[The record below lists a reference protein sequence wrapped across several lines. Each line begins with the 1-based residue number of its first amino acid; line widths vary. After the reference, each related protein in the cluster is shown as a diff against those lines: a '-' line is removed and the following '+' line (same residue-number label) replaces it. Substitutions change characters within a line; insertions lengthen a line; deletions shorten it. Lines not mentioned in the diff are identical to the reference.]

1 MIRIALVGDIG
12 SGKSYFSKLFKFPI
26 FNADSEVAKIY
37 GKDKNFNKLI
47 RNKFPQQ
54 TFSFPLKKEELI
66 KCILSNPGNL
76 KRISKI
82 VHPIVRKKLNIFL
95 KKNKNKKFVVLDI
108 PLYLENKLQ
117 LKNDVIVYI
126 DSKSKNIKSR
136 LSKRQSFNNK
146 LLKLF
151 KKIQLPLL
159 AKKKKSDF
167 IIKNDFTTKKAKR
180 SVKYILTQLRH
191 ERNNT

>member
-26 FNADSEVAKIY
+26 FNADLEVTKIY
-37 GKDKNFNKLI
+37 EKDKNFNILI
-47 RNKFPQQ
+47 RKKFPQQ
-54 TFSFPLKKEELI
+54 IFSFPLKKEELI

-76 KRISKI
+76 KKISKI
-82 VHPIVRKKLNIFL
+82 VHPIVRKKLKIFL
-95 KKNKNKKFVVLDI
+95 KKNKNKKFVILDI

-117 LKNDVIVYI
+117 LKNDVIVFI
-126 DSKSKNIKSR
+126 DSKIKDIKSR
-136 LSKRQSFNNK
+136 LLKRKSFNNK

-151 KKIQLPLL
+151 KKIQLPIL
-159 AKKKKSDF
+159 AKKKMSDF
-167 IIKNDFTTKKAKR
+167 IIKNDFTTKKAKE
-180 SVKYILTQLRH
+180 SVKYILTQLSY

>member
-12 SGKSYFSKLFKFPI
+12 SGKSYFSKLFKFPV
-26 FNADSEVAKIY
+26 FNADLEVSKIY
-37 GKDKNFNKLI
+37 EKDKCFNKLI
-47 RNKFPQQ
+47 INKFPQQ

-76 KRISKI
+76 KKISKI

-95 KKNKNKKFVVLDI
+95 KKNKNKNFVILDI

-126 DSKSKNIKSR
+126 DSKNKDIKSR
-136 LSKRQSFNNK
+136 LLKRKNYNSK
-146 LLKLF
+146 LLKLL
-151 KKIQLPLL
+151 KKIQLPLVV
-159 AKKKKSDF
+159 KKRKSNF
-167 IIKNDFTTKKAKR
+167 IIKNNFSIKKAKK
-180 SVKYILTQLRH
+180 SIKYILTNLRH

>member
-1 MIRIALVGDIG
+1 MIKIALVGDIG

-26 FNADSEVAKIY
+26 FNADLEVNKIY
-37 GKDKNFNKLI
+37 EKDRNFNKLI
-47 RNKFPQQ
+47 RKIFPQQ
-54 TFSFPLKKEELI
+54 IFSFPLKKEELI

-76 KRISKI
+76 KKISKI

-126 DSKSKNIKSR
+126 DSKNKDIKSR
-136 LSKRQSFNNK
+136 LSKRKSFNNK

-151 KKIQLPLL
+151 KKIQLSLL

-180 SVKYILTQLRH
+180 SVKYILTQLRN

>member
-26 FNADSEVAKIY
+26 FNADLEVTKIY
-37 GKDKNFNKLI
+37 EKDKNFIKLI
-47 RNKFPQQ
+47 RKKFPKQI
-54 TFSFPLKKEELI
+54 FSFPLKKEELI

-76 KRISKI
+76 KKISKI

-95 KKNKNKKFVVLDI
+95 KKNKNKKFVILDI
-108 PLYLENKLQ
+108 PLYLENKLR
-117 LKNDVIVYI
+117 LKNDVIIYL
-126 DSKSKNIKSR
+126 DSKNKDIKSR
-136 LSKRQSFNNK
+136 LLKRKSFNNK
-146 LLKLF
+146 LIKLF

-167 IIKNDFTTKKAKR
+167 IIKNDFTTKNAKK
-180 SVKYILTQLRH
+180 SVKYILAQLKY

>member
-12 SGKSYFSKLFKFPI
+12 SGKSYFSRLFKFPV
-26 FNADSEVAKIY
+26 FNADLEVNKIY
-37 GKDKNFNKLI
+37 SKDKNFNKLI
-47 RNKFPQQ
+47 KRKFPHKA
-54 TFSFPLKKEELI
+54 FSFPLKKEELI
-66 KCILSNPGNL
+66 KCILSNSGNL
-76 KRISKI
+76 KKISKI

-95 KKNKNKKFVVLDI
+95 KKNKNKKYVILDI
-108 PLYLENKLQ
+108 PLYLENKLR
-117 LKNDVIVYI
+117 LKNDVIIYI
-126 DSKSKNIKSR
+126 DSKNKDIKSR
-136 LSKRQSFNNK
+136 LLKRKSFNNK

-180 SVKYILTQLRH
+180 SVKYIIAQLRY

>member
-12 SGKSYFSKLFKFPI
+12 SGKSYFSKLFKFPV
-26 FNADSEVAKIY
+26 FNADLEVTKIY
-37 GKDKNFNKLI
+37 EKDKNFNKLI
-47 RNKFPQQ
+47 RKKFPQQ

-76 KRISKI
+76 KKISKI
-82 VHPIVRKKLNIFL
+82 VHPIVRKKLSIFL
-95 KKNKNKKFVVLDI
+95 KKNKNKNFVILDI
-108 PLYLENKLQ
+108 PLYLENKLY

-126 DSKSKNIKSR
+126 DSKNKDIKSR
-136 LSKRQSFNNK
+136 LLKRKSFNNK

-151 KKIQLPLL
+151 KKIQLPL
-159 AKKKKSDF
+159 AIKKKRSNF
-167 IIKNDFTTKKAKR
+167 IIKNEFTTKKAKE
-180 SVKYILTQLRH
+180 SVKYILTQLRN

>member
-26 FNADSEVAKIY
+26 FNADLEVTKIY
-37 GKDKNFNKLI
+37 EKDKNFNKLI
-47 RNKFPQQ
+47 RKKFPQQ

-117 LKNDVIVYI
+117 LKNDVIVYL
-126 DSKSKNIKSR
+126 DSKSKNINSR
-136 LSKRQSFNNK
+136 LSKRHSFNNK

-159 AKKKKSDF
+159 VKKKKSDF
-167 IIKNDFTTKKAKR
+167 IIKNDFTSKKAKR

>member
-26 FNADSEVAKIY
+26 FNADLEVIKIY
-37 GKDKNFNKLI
+37 GKDNNFNRLI
-47 RNKFPQQ
+47 RKKFPQH

-76 KRISKI
+76 KKISKI

-95 KKNKNKKFVVLDI
+95 KKNKNKKFVILDI

-117 LKNDVIVYI
+117 LKNDVIVFI
-126 DSKSKNIKSR
+126 DSKNKDIKSR
-136 LSKRQSFNNK
+136 LLKRKSFNNK

-167 IIKNDFTTKKAKR
+167 IIKNDFTIKKAKR

>member
-26 FNADSEVAKIY
+26 FNADLEVTKIY
-37 GKDKNFNKLI
+37 DKDKNFNKLI
-47 RNKFPQQ
+47 RKKFPHQI
-54 TFSFPLKKEELI
+54 FSFPLKKEELI

-76 KRISKI
+76 KKISKI

-95 KKNKNKKFVVLDI
+95 KKNKNKKYVILDI
-108 PLYLENKLQ
+108 PLYLENKLRS
-117 LKNDVIVYI
+117 KNDVIIYI
-126 DSKSKNIKSR
+126 DSKNKDIKSR
-136 LSKRQSFNNK
+136 LLKRKNFNNK

-151 KKIQLPLL
+151 KKLQLPLET
-159 AKKKKSDF
+159 KKKKSNF

-180 SVKYILTQLRH
+180 SIKSVLEQLSY

>member
-12 SGKSYFSKLFKFPI
+12 SGKSYFSKLFKFPV
-26 FNADSEVAKIY
+26 FNADLEVTKIY
-37 GKDKNFNKLI
+37 GKDKSFNKLI
-47 RNKFPQQ
+47 TKKFPQQ
-54 TFSFPLKKEELI
+54 IFSYPLKKEELI

-76 KRISKI
+76 KKISKI

-95 KKNKNKKFVVLDI
+95 KKNKNKKFVILDI
-108 PLYLENKLQ
+108 PLYLENKLY

-126 DSKSKNIKSR
+126 ESKNKDIKSR
-136 LSKRQSFNNK
+136 LLKRKSFNNK

-151 KKIQLPLL
+151 RKIQLPL
-159 AKKKKSDF
+159 AIKKKRSNF
-167 IIKNDFTTKKAKR
+167 IIKNEFTTKKAKR
-180 SVKYILTQLRH
+180 SVEYILTQLRN